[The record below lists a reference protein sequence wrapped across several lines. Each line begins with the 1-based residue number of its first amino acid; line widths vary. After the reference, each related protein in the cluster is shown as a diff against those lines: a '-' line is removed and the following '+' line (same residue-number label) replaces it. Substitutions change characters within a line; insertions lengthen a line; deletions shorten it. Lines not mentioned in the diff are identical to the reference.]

1 MTDLKDGSQLDG
13 WVAPS
18 MAVMGGVGQMPKR
31 DCVEGK
37 AQMMEAEHLPC
48 DRKILRSITTPNSLT
63 LAIASGI

>member
-1 MTDLKDGSQLDG
+1 
-13 WVAPS
+13 

-48 DRKILRSITTPNSLT
+48 DRKILRSIATPNSLT